1 MAHSYSHIRIPVT
14 IFRFFTVYGPWGRPD
29 MALFKFTKNILLDKP
44 IDVYNKGNM
53 FRDFTYI
60 DDLVKAI
67 FLLTSKIPKNINNR
81 KNIIINDSISNVAPF
96 RIVNIGNSQPI
107 NLLDYIN
114 ELEKILG
121 KVAKKNFLDMQDG
134 DIYKTHSNIDLLE
147 HLTGFKPETS
157 MHKGIT
163 KFVKWY
169 KSYYLN
175 INP

>member
-1 MAHSYSHIRIPVT
+1 
-14 IFRFFTVYGPWGRPD
+14 
-29 MALFKFTKNILLDKP
+29 
-44 IDVYNKGNM
+44 M

-67 FLLTSKIPKNINNR
+67 FLLISKIPKNINNR
-81 KNIIINDSISNVAPF
+81 KNIVKNDSISNVAPF
-96 RIVNIGNSQPI
+96 RIINIGNSQPI

-134 DIYKTHSNIDLLE
+134 DIYKTHSNIDLLKD
-147 HLTGFKPETS
+147 LTGFKPETS

-175 INP
+175 KNR